1 LLLVVCV
8 VAQLLD
14 EMFFTILTSLLLSAW
29 VVICLLVYG
38 YYYLVEVY
46 LDSTFADQTP
56 SSAHV
61 NLKQLIEKVLQEV
74 VHLPHFRKAVNSET
88 VPGENERTY
97 EELLA
102 TAVINKVRAGEK
114 MAQLLGNCV
123 LSRNHVKIRIYCS
136 VDFVCCKQ
144 MLK

>member
-1 LLLVVCV
+1 MSHKSSLGFRSAPFIDSRLSSELPQV
-8 VAQLLD
+8 L
-14 EMFFTILTSLLLSAW
+14 FFYTDSFP
-29 VVICLLVYG
+29 
-38 YYYLVEVY
+38 
-46 LDSTFADQTP
+46 DSTFADQTP

-74 VHLPHFRKAVNSET
+74 VHLPNFRKAVNSET

-123 LSRNHVKIRIYCS
+123 LSRNHVKIRIYCN